1 MALQGLFKLHLC
13 PKDLLSTGRSVLL
26 KRMRDTTHSRE
37 TTVLVGERSNV
48 MFGSFM
54 SKSVAL
60 KTNREVIISHVQ
72 APGIASPPPVTFFSP
87 K

>member
-37 TTVLVGERSNV
+37 TTVLVGEKQCDV
-48 MFGSFM
+48 W
-54 SKSVAL
+54 L
-60 KTNREVIISHVQ
+60 LYE
-72 APGIASPPPVTFFSP
+72 
-87 K
+87 